1 MISVVGGGIMGA
13 LSALVAARFAH
24 NGAVDWWA
32 PPENPQRDDGAQA
45 RAYALAPQTVDLL
58 KELGIWTALAD
69 KAQPVGAMQVFHVH
83 PAAQVDLLA
92 SDAQLDA
99 LAHIVV
105 HADLLAAC
113 EQATQYAANIQRK
126 GAFQPPDPLA
136 CDPAVACPPGS
147 ALTIAADGKDS
158 RLRRAAGVLHSR
170 RDYDQMALV
179 MAFTTEQPHG
189 GMACQWFR
197 PEGIL
202 ALLPLRD
209 PHQVSMV
216 YSLPTAQAAQLK
228 DQSPQDIASRITQDS
243 EYRFGKLAPLGGN
256 CQAAALTMM
265 TAERMSTGRLVLVGD
280 AAHTVHPLAGYGLN
294 LGVQDLLALRQAL
307 QAEQATHA
315 RQAKDFDPGQRRV
328 LQAYA
333 KSRKSQVPQ
342 VQWGLDILWR
352 VVMGETPGLAGGRSM
367 GMQMVQS
374 MPQLR
379 KWLVGSALSGRAVP
393 F

>member
-1 MISVVGGGIMGA
+1 VISVVGGGIMGA
-13 LSALVAARFAH
+13 LSALVAARFTH
-24 NGAVDWWA
+24 NGGVDWWA
-32 PPENPQRDDGAQA
+32 PPENPHRDDGAQA

-69 KAQPVGAMQVFHVH
+69 KAQPVGAMQVFHVD

-92 SDAQLDA
+92 SDAQMDA
-99 LAHIVV
+99 LANIVG

-113 EQATQYAANIQRK
+113 EQATQYAPNIKRR
-126 GAFQPPDPLA
+126 GPYQPSDPLS
-136 CDPAVACPPGS
+136 CDPALACPVGS
-147 ALTIAADGKDS
+147 QLTIAADGKDS
-158 RLRRAAGVLHSR
+158 RLRRAAGILHSR
-170 RDYDQMALV
+170 RGYDQMALV

-228 DQSPQDIASRITQDS
+228 DQSPQDIATRIIQDS
-243 EYRFGKLAPLGGN
+243 EHRFGKLIPLTEN
-256 CQAAALTMM
+256 CQAAPLAMT
-265 TAERMSTGRLVLVGD
+265 TAERMTAGRLVLVGD

-307 QAEQATHA
+307 QSEQATH
-315 RQAKDFDPGQRRV
+315 AKDFDPGHRRV

-333 KSRKSQVPQ
+333 NSRKSQVPQ

-367 GMQMVQS
+367 GMQVVQS

-379 KWLVGSALSGRAVP
+379 KWLVSSALSGRAVP

>member
-13 LSALVAARFAH
+13 LSALVAARLTH
-24 NGAVDWWA
+24 NGPVDWWA

-45 RAYALAPQTVDLL
+45 RAYALAPKTVDLL
-58 KELGIWTALAD
+58 KELGIWTALAE
-69 KAQPVGAMQVFHVH
+69 KAQPVGAMQVSHVD
-83 PAAQVDLLA
+83 PVAQVDLLA
-92 SDAQLDA
+92 SDAQMDA

-113 EQATQYAANIQRK
+113 EQATQYAPNIKRR
-126 GAFQPPDPLA
+126 GPYQPSDPLS
-136 CDPAVACPPGS
+136 CDPVAACPPGS

-158 RLRRAAGVLHSR
+158 RLRRAAGILHSR

-189 GMACQWFR
+189 GIACQWFR

-209 PHQVSMV
+209 PHQVSIV
-216 YSLPTAQAAQLK
+216 YSLPTAHAAQLK
-228 DQSPQDIASRITQDS
+228 DQSPQAIAIRITQDS
-243 EYRFGKLAPLGGN
+243 EHRFGKLIPLTEK
-256 CQAAALTMM
+256 CQAAPLAMT
-265 TAERMSTGRLVLVGD
+265 TAERMTAGRLVLVGD

-307 QAEQATHA
+307 QIKQTTHA
-315 RQAKDFDPGQRRV
+315 RQDKDFDSGHRRV

-333 KSRKSQVPQ
+333 KSRQSQVPQ

-367 GMQMVQS
+367 GMQVVQS

>member
-1 MISVVGGGIMGA
+1 VISVVGGGIMGA
-13 LSALVAARFAH
+13 LSALVAARFTH
-24 NGAVDWWA
+24 NGGVDWWA
-32 PPENPQRDDGAQA
+32 PPENPKRDDGAQA

-69 KAQPVGAMQVFHVH
+69 KAQPVGAMQVFHVQ

-92 SDAQLDA
+92 SDAQLEA

-105 HADLLAAC
+105 HADLLA
-113 EQATQYAANIQRK
+113 
-126 GAFQPPDPLA
+126 DPLA
-136 CDPAVACPPGS
+136 CDPALACPPGS
-147 ALTIAADGKDS
+147 TLTIAADGKDS
-158 RLRRAAGVLHSR
+158 RLRRAVGILHSR

-179 MAFTTEQPHG
+179 MAFSTEQPHG

-216 YSLPTAQAAQLK
+216 YSLPTVQAAQLK
-228 DQSPQDIASRITQDS
+228 DQSPQDIATRITQDS
-243 EYRFGKLAPLGGN
+243 EYRFGKLIPLTEN
-256 CQAAALTMM
+256 CQAAPLAMT
-265 TAERMSTGRLVLVGD
+265 TAERMTAGRLVLVGD

-307 QAEQATHA
+307 QSEQATH
-315 RQAKDFDPGQRRV
+315 AKDFDPGHRRV

-333 KSRKSQVPQ
+333 NSRKSQVPQ

-367 GMQMVQS
+367 GMQVVQS

-379 KWLVGSALSGRAVP
+379 KWLVSSALSGRAVP